1 MKSFASLASLLPVLA
16 LALPGLASAQIAD
29 PANDWWT
36 AVTASGNKPYDG
48 AHSGDMDVL
57 NAFGLYDASLQSF
70 TLVATMNGAIG
81 ASANAHYIWGVNT
94 GAGTAGF
101 ATSGLNGVLF
111 NKVFN
116 ITPGA
121 AGTATVAGATASYV
135 GSTLIL
141 VVPLGSLPASA
152 NGFTPGDFTW
162 NLWSRDFT
170 AGLAQPIGDFA
181 PDNANMAIA
190 TVGAVPEPGSMAL
203 MMMGGAGLL
212 AWRRRK
218 AS

>member
-1 MKSFASLASLLPVLA
+1 MKKSLVSLVSLFLPL
-16 LALPGLASAQIAD
+16 LASAQIAD

-36 AVTASGNKPYDG
+36 AVTASGNVAYDG
-48 AHSGDMDVL
+48 AHNGDMDVL
-57 NAFGLYDASLQSF
+57 NAFGLYDASMQSF
-70 TLVATMNGAIG
+70 TIVATMNGAIG
-81 ASANAHYIWGVNT
+81 TSANAHYIWGVNT

-101 ATSGLNGVLF
+101 ASSGLNGVLF

-141 VVPLGSLPASA
+141 VVPLASLPGAS
-152 NGFTPGDFTW
+152 NGFTPSNYTW
-162 NLWSRDFT
+162 NLWPRDFT
-170 AGLAQPIGDFA
+170 AGLAQPISDFA
-181 PDNANMAIA
+181 PNNSNLGVA
-190 TVGAVPEPGSMAL
+190 TVGAVPEPSTIAM
-203 MMMGGAGLL
+203 MMMGGVGLL

-218 AS
+218 AG